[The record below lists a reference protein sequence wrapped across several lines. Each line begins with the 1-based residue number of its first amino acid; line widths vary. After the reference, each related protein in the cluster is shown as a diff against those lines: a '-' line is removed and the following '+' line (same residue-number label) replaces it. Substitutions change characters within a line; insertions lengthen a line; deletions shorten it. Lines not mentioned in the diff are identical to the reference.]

1 MPYDRNPNNPAA
13 GHQAGGGIASNK
25 CVSSTGYKTEPKAQA
40 ARPAEV
46 SFLGQALAFKPDP
59 LFSGP
64 GYNPPEPPPQAAGP
78 GGGRT
83 LYGQGGTQGQHGP
96 VAPGES
102 DRNREAPGSRDILKE
117 YGPESSRPGA
127 RNR

>member
-1 MPYDRNPNNPAA
+1 MPYDRNPGPA

-25 CVSSTGYKTEPKAQA
+25 CVTSTAYKTEPDARA

-46 SFLGQALAFKPDP
+46 DHLGQALAFKPDP

-64 GYNPPEPPPQAAGP
+64 GYNPPAPPPQAAGP

-83 LYGQGGTQGQHGP
+83 LYGQGGTQGMHGP
-96 VAPGES
+96 VAKGEPDRAPDVPATRPGK
-102 DRNREAPGSRDILKE
+102 DILRD
-117 YGPESSRPGA
+117 YGPESK
-127 RNR
+127 